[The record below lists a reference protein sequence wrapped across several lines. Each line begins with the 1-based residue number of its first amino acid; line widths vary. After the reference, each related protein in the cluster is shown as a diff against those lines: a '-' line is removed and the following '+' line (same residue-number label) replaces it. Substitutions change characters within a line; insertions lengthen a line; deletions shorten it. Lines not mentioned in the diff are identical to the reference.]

1 MRGHHLCHHHQESHP
16 GSVDCPKDVLGQ
28 ERCRGEG
35 GHWRR
40 LWGPYH
46 SVQGQPLHVS
56 PPQKQSTY
64 TSLVLP
70 AQGPQRCLLVNSA
83 WTIKNTDVQIK
94 VNQISAPP
102 PAPHLGTL
110 LFFFPPKHSMTPMCK
125 QDAEPWVGHTAINF
139 LNE

>member
-1 MRGHHLCHHHQESHP
+1 MRGHHLCTTTRSHIQA
-16 GSVDCPKDVLGQ
+16 VWTVPKMSWV
-28 ERCRGEG
+28 RSWCRGEG

-70 AQGPQRCLLVNSA
+70 AQGSQRCLLVNSA

-94 VNQISAPP
+94 VNQISTPP